1 MTDESITEFYN
12 RKFSKEYGTDV
23 VYLNL
28 DPAHYYQR
36 INGKMVPIGLKQK
49 RKWVRVAAC
58 VAQTMN
64 KIASNIDEKEIQ
76 AQLNELERL
85 VNEANANPKD
95 GKPKT
100 I

>member
-12 RKFSKEYGTDV
+12 RKFSKEYGTDA

-28 DPAHYYQR
+28 DLAHYHQR
-36 INGKMVPIGLKQK
+36 INGKMVPISLKQK

-64 KIASNIDEKEIQ
+64 KIASNIDEQEIQ